1 MKNMIHDGTKE
12 KTWQITV
19 ERSSGS
25 TDEYLIR
32 AGSLIEAFTHFC
44 ESSFPFNMAG
54 IRISEASA

>member
-1 MKNMIHDGTKE
+1 MAQKQE

-25 TDEYLIR
+25 TDEYLVNAR
-32 AGSLIEAFTHFC
+32 TLNEAFARFKET
-44 ESSFPFNMAG
+44 SFPWNVAG